1 MAAITKVVI
10 MCCLL
15 SVVSTGGAGETENNG
30 EELVQFAY
38 AKMIQALQEA
48 ESKVGIC
55 MDREKNTILP
65 PQVFPK
71 LPLSKSEWGAALG
84 YLRFRANTRC
94 EENSLANAVLA
105 FSQFKMIEKKIT
117 GKNAADVY
125 PAGPYKYEF
134 ETLCCGSLKTELITE
149 IEYKKIDPKIR
160 QTLES
165 IPELSEPFNV
175 IAAMKTLGLKPSP

>member
-1 MAAITKVVI
+1 MAAVIKVLV
-10 MCCLL
+10 MFCLL
-15 SVVSTGGAGETENNG
+15 SMASTGGAGETENNG
-30 EELVQFAY
+30 EQMVQFAY
-38 AKMIQALQEA
+38 VKMIQAIQEA
-48 ESKVGIC
+48 DSKISVC
-55 MDREKNTILP
+55 MEKEKKTILP

-71 LPLSKSEWGAALG
+71 LPLSKSEWGSALG
-84 YLRFRANTRC
+84 YLRFKANTRC
-94 EENSLANAVLA
+94 EENSLANAVMA

-134 ETLCCGSLKTELITE
+134 ETLCCGSLETELRTE

-165 IPELSEPFNV
+165 IHELKQPFNP
-175 IAAMKTLGLKPSP
+175 IAALKALGLKPSP